1 MGALYVD
8 RMRSVSLC
16 SLDNFTRHW
25 KGKSIPEI
33 KRLLP

>member
-1 MGALYVD
+1 
-8 RMRSVSLC
+8 MRSVSLC